1 MLEGIPIER
10 LLHSTFGAAP
20 TATSTAVA
28 WTFNPDI
35 SLAGI
40 PVVYE
45 IQV

>member
-1 MLEGIPIER
+1 MMPAAMASLRFIPSPRSVNLI
-10 LLHSTFGAAP
+10 S
-20 TATSTAVA
+20 
-28 WTFNPDI
+28 WTFNPSI